1 MAESKKK
8 CRQYSQHYLKFGF
21 IASPTNKSI
30 PMCLLC
36 EKTFSNDS
44 MKPSKMKDHLE
55 RIHCDKKSK
64 ELDYF
69 KTLKTN
75 FRSRPRLETFF
86 KSPANA
92 DLQGGQKASY
102 NIALNIAKKGKPF
115 CIGEEVIVPALEEVI
130 RNVMKTNPDPVLKS
144 VPLSASTVK
153 RRIDEMAHNVEKI
166 LLSELQCSKFSLQLD
181 EATFGSSSV
190 LMAYVRYFSASLKCV
205 TDEFLFSTYL
215 EGDSKG
221 EIIFRCME
229 EYFQEQ
235 NISLQ
240 NITAVATDGAPAM
253 VGRYRGFA
261 TLLKQKVPHVVT
273 VYCVL
278 HRTHVVAKKLSG
290 ELHEALM
297 ICIRSINK
305 TKAHTL
311 ISRVFVK
318 LCEKNDEIANQLLM
332 HTEVRWM
339 SRCDSLQ
346 RLVDIF
352 GSTVEFLGEVAPL
365 LCHELK
371 KC

>member
-1 MAESKKK
+1 
-8 CRQYSQHYLKFGF
+8 
-21 IASPTNKSI
+21 
-30 PMCLLC
+30 
-36 EKTFSNDS
+36 
-44 MKPSKMKDHLE
+44 MKDRLE
-55 RIHCDKKSK
+55 RIYCDKKSK

-75 FRSRPRLETFF
+75 FRSRPRLETFL
-86 KSPANA
+86 KSPTNA

-102 NIALNIAKKGKPF
+102 NIALNIAKKGKPY
-115 CIGEEVIVPALEEVI
+115 CISEEVIVPALEEVI

-144 VPLSASTVK
+144 VPLSANTVK

-181 EATFGSSSV
+181 EATFDSSSV
-190 LMAYVRYFSASLKCV
+190 LMAYVRYFSASLKCF

-215 EGDSKG
+215 EGDSKR
-221 EIIFRCME
+221 ETIFRCIE

-235 NISLQ
+235 NISLE
-240 NITAVATDGAPAM
+240 NIIAVATDGAPAM
-253 VGRYRGFA
+253 IGRYRGFA

-278 HRTHVVAKKLSG
+278 HRTHLVAKKLSG

-305 TKAHTL
+305 TKAHRL

-332 HTEVRWM
+332 HTEVRWL
-339 SRCDSLQ
+339 SRGDSLNF
-346 RLVDIF
+346 RGIHVLI
-352 GSTVEFLGEVAPL
+352 
-365 LCHELK
+365 
-371 KC
+371 

>member
-1 MAESKKK
+1 
-8 CRQYSQHYLKFGF
+8 
-21 IASPTNKSI
+21 
-30 PMCLLC
+30 
-36 EKTFSNDS
+36 
-44 MKPSKMKDHLE
+44 MKPSKTKGHLE
-55 RIHCDKKSK
+55 RINCDKTSK

-69 KTLKTN
+69 KVLKAK

-102 NIALNIAKKGKPF
+102 NIALNITKKGKPY
-115 CIGEEVIVPALEEVI
+115 CIGEEVTVPALEEVT

-153 RRIDEMAHNVEKI
+153 RRIDEMAHNVEKT
-166 LLSELQCSKFSLQLD
+166 LLSELHCSKFSLQLD

-190 LMAYVRYFSASLKCV
+190 LMVYVRYFSPSLKCV
-205 TDEFLFSTYL
+205 TDEFLFSKYL

-221 EIIFRCME
+221 ETIFRCME
-229 EYFQEQ
+229 EYLQGQ
-235 NISLQ
+235 NISLE

-273 VYCVL
+273 SHCVL
-278 HRTHVVAKKLSG
+278 HRTHIVAKKLSG

-297 ICIRSINK
+297 ICIRSINNI
-305 TKAHTL
+305 KAHPVN
-311 ISRVFVK
+311 SREFAK
-318 LCEKNDEIANQLLM
+318 LCEKNDETANQLLM
-332 HTEVRWM
+332 HTEVRWL
-339 SRCDSLQ
+339 SRGDSLQ

-352 GSTVEFLGEVAPL
+352 DSTVEFL
-365 LCHELK
+365 
-371 KC
+371 